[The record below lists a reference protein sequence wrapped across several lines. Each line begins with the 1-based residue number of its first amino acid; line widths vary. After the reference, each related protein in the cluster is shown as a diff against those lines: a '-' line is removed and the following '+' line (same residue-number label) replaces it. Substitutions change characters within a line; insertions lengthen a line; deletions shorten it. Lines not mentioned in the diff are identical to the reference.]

1 MKIRPFQAVYPNF
14 DFITSTDSFF
24 ANVKYDYPE
33 YYESGF
39 FKKASQEAIYIYR
52 ITTQKH
58 SFTGI
63 IACSDLQDYYDG
75 KIKKHE
81 NTLSSKEQMQMQL
94 MIRRGAMV
102 KPVLLTYQDVKEVNT
117 WIRKHIK
124 KNECFFEAHF
134 EKEAQTH
141 SFWEVSDG
149 KAIQTLQNLFDQN
162 VGESYIADGHHRT
175 STAALLY
182 ERLQHKEKDKKYDQ
196 LLSAYFPV
204 SELEVHDYNR
214 IVEGLNECSLTTF
227 MAKMSKIFDFEILEE
242 GRKPTEKH
250 EIVMY
255 LNREW
260 FALRWKKSVLKSYK
274 QFKVVLDASMLDEK
288 VLKDILGIKDIRTDL
303 RIKYVEGT
311 KGVEEVRTKT
321 IKNENRI
328 AFLLYPVKL
337 EELIA
342 VADANM
348 IMPPKSTWFEPRM
361 RNGLL
366 VQEY

>member
-1 MKIRPFQAVYPNF
+1 MRIKPFQAVYPNF

-24 ANVKYDYPE
+24 ANVKYEYPA
-33 YYESGF
+33 YNKSGF
-39 FKKASQEAIYIYR
+39 FKKTSQEAIYIYR
-52 ITTQKH
+52 ITTEGRTY
-58 SFTGI
+58 TGI
-63 IACSDLQDYYDG
+63 IACSDLRDYYEG

-81 NTLSSKEQMQMQL
+81 DTLASKEQMQMHLIIQ
-94 MIRRGAMV
+94 RGAMV
-102 KPVLLTYQDVKEVNT
+102 KPILLTYLDVKEVNKWVKNYT
-117 WIRKHIK
+117 K
-124 KNECFFEAHF
+124 KNKCFFETHF
-134 EKEAQTH
+134 EAENQTH

-149 KAIQTLQNLFDQN
+149 KSIQTIQKLFDQK
-162 VGESYIADGHHRT
+162 VEKSYIADGHHRSST
-175 STAALLY
+175 SALLH

-227 MAKMSKIFDFEILEE
+227 MAKISQIFNIEILEV
-242 GRKPTEKH
+242 GRKPTTKH

-260 FALRWKKSVLKSYK
+260 FSLKWKNSVLKKYEKSE
-274 QFKVVLDASMLDEK
+274 VILDATMLDEK
-288 VLKDILGIKDIRTDL
+288 VLKDILGIKDIRTDI

-311 KGVEEVRTKT
+311 KGIKDIRRKT

-328 AFLLYPVKL
+328 AFLLFPTDL
-337 EELIA
+337 ADLMRI
-342 VADANM
+342 ADANM
-348 IMPPKSTWFEPRM
+348 VMPPKSTWFEPRM